1 LKLLL
6 KLVMTCCIGI
16 IAVPVNAEEGSAATA
31 AATEVQPLT
40 QAEIQQ
46 SLLNMQQR
54 LDARI
59 KNWGQSL
66 DSDDFQW
73 TWRGR
78 QLKPAKRQEVCD
90 IFQGVVDEMY
100 QLAVQN
106 KARLAVEEQKLLSN
120 RSRFIEK
127 LGYENNR
134 VNTRM
139 GFDCRL
145 Y

>member
-1 LKLLL
+1 MKLLL

-106 KARLAVEEQKLLSN
+106 KARLAVKEQTLLSN
-120 RSRFIEK
+120 RSLFIEK
-127 LGYENNR
+127 LGHENNR

>member
-1 LKLLL
+1 MKLLL